1 MIFFRRNSLFL
12 PKCFSVV
19 STFVSC
25 SLSCLAGYTMAL
37 ESSSRGDTS
46 FRNFA
51 FLLGPAPAG
60 TGSPS
65 GLTSFVPDPTAP
77 AASVPLPV
85 APPLAPLAKAKAK
98 AKAKARATA
107 VIQPHRRPLR
117 KITGLVKL
125 KVMPKN
131 SGIKFEVQ
139 SPSCPEFRSDFLS
152 LGSTDFPA
160 LASWT
165 ESERKDGIANL
176 ARTIKTRLASF
187 GWKVAQ
193 VSKSPSCPVPCTYA
207 FYKEQH
213 SAAINRQIAAGKA
226 HLLSTGMWP

>member
-1 MIFFRRNSLFL
+1 
-12 PKCFSVV
+12 
-19 STFVSC
+19 
-25 SLSCLAGYTMAL
+25 MAL
-37 ESSSRGDTS
+37 ASSSSGDTSTPPS

-51 FLLGPAPAG
+51 FLAGLSAFGGAP
-60 TGSPS
+60 
-65 GLTSFVPDPTAP
+65 AP
-77 AASVPLPV
+77 AASVPFPV
-85 APPLAPLAKAKAK
+85 APPVAPLAKAK

-117 KITGLVKL
+117 KSTGWVKL

-165 ESERKDGIANL
+165 ESEKKDGIANC

-193 VSKSPSCPVPCTYA
+193 VSKSPSCPVPCLYA

-213 SAAINRQIAAGKA
+213 SAVVNRQIAARKA

>member
-1 MIFFRRNSLFL
+1 MFL
-12 PKCFSVV
+12 AVSVV
-19 STFVSC
+19 WLADNGTGKFKQWRYFHPIPTPQLCLPCWFVSLWGCARSCCQC
-25 SLSCLAGYTMAL
+25 SFSSGA
-37 ESSSRGDTS
+37 SSSPIGK
-46 FRNFA
+46 
-51 FLLGPAPAG
+51 GQG
-60 TGSPS
+60 
-65 GLTSFVPDPTAP
+65 
-77 AASVPLPV
+77 
-85 APPLAPLAKAKAK
+85 
-98 AKAKARATA
+98 KARATA

-117 KITGLVKL
+117 KSTGWVKL

-165 ESERKDGIANL
+165 ESEKKDGIANL

-187 GWKVAQ
+187 GWKVAE
-193 VSKSPSCPVPCTYA
+193 VSKSPSCPVPCLYA

-213 SAAINRQIAAGKA
+213 SAAINRQIAARKA